1 MPYMTTLQHLLLN
14 NSRHTHTHTQLLS
27 LEAVKSRP
35 CELLLLNS
43 LFMLDLD
50 EHIITINVS
59 HVTPK
64 LVLSIHINCDTFPT
78 NEFHQCIF

>member
-14 NSRHTHTHTQLLS
+14 NSRQLLS